1 MLEEYR
7 RKRDFKLTPEPPA
20 HQAEGSG
27 ALKFVIQ
34 KHSAR
39 RLHYDFRLEVDGVLV
54 SWAVPKG
61 PSFNPADKR
70 LAVQT
75 EDHPMDYA
83 AFEGIIPKG
92 EYGGGPVIIWDQ
104 GTYSPDEDGKLY
116 FDDPQNAEKIIKSGL
131 KKGKISFTL
140 RGNKLHGSWTLFKL
154 KNTQKDWILLKH
166 KDAAASTTID
176 IVEQEDR
183 SVVSGRTIEE
193 LREGKAAAQPL
204 LAIKDLPGAK
214 TAKFPTE
221 YEPMLASL
229 ADEPFSR
236 EGWIYE
242 PKVDGIRVIA
252 LLNGRKIKLL
262 SRRGIDIT
270 GQYPAL
276 VSELSAYASRKIVLD
291 GEIVALDDRG
301 RPSFQELQ
309 QRSGLTRGAD
319 IKLADEKRPA
329 YFYVFDM
336 LYVDGKSLEKVMLAD
351 RKAALKQT
359 IAATERI
366 RIIDALAEDGF
377 VAYQA
382 CIENGLEGVVAKR
395 ADSLYEP
402 GRRSK
407 NWLKIKGTLTSEFLI
422 CGYTEGT
429 GARHHTFGSLIVGYY
444 DKNGKLAYAGGVGTG
459 FNDKLLRELQ
469 SRMEPLETDSCPF
482 PKKPPGK
489 KIQWIKP
496 KLIAEIKF
504 AEWTRD
510 GILRS
515 PVFLRL
521 REDIKAKEV
530 TRTQVVDADTTEAV
544 DMEAKKKTAR
554 ASTTAKKTK
563 SAEAKKTTPKQR
575 VDVIDMERH
584 RIRRSAGPL
593 DKLSKEA
600 IEQLSGTEKTL
611 VVELDGHKISFS
623 NLDKVFWPAHDN
635 VPAYTKRDYAIYLAK
650 VAPYLIPHTK
660 DRPITLLR
668 YPNGI
673 KGPKF
678 YQKHW
683 EHKLPEFVSTVMLYG
698 ENAGADQEYMT
709 CDNLPTL
716 LWLAQIADIELHT
729 WQARVNPEPDG
740 QHLSRETTGSL
751 EQLEKSILNYP
762 DFLLFDL
769 DPYIYSGKEKQGDEP
784 ELNQIAFQ
792 KTCDLARWI
801 KEILDPLKI
810 KAYLKTT
817 GRTGLHMYIPVV
829 RNLTFEE
836 TRAISEA
843 IGKLVLG
850 QHPNDVTMDWAVVKR
865 TGKIFLDH
873 NMNSRGKTLA
883 SIYSP
888 RVSAQASVSIPVRWE
903 ELDKI
908 YPTDFTMNTVIERL
922 DKVGDLWSDIL
933 ENKNDLSALM
943 TQAAQYKRSRRRSS

>member
-20 HQAEGSG
+20 HEVDSSG

-75 EDHPMDYA
+75 EDHPLDYA
-83 AFEGIIPKG
+83 EFEGIIPKG
-92 EYGGGPVIIWDQ
+92 EYGGGPVIIWDE

-116 FDDPQNAEKIIKSGL
+116 FGDPKKAQEIIKAGL
-131 KKGKISFTL
+131 KKGKISFIL
-140 RGNKLHGSWTLFKL
+140 KGKKLHGSWTLFKL

-166 KDAAASTTID
+166 KDESASATVD
-176 IVEQEDR
+176 IVQAEDR

-193 LREGKAAAQPL
+193 MREGKAAAQPL

-221 YEPMLASL
+221 YAPMLASL
-229 ADEPFSR
+229 ADQPFSR
-236 EGWIYE
+236 AGWIYE

-252 LLNGRKIKLL
+252 LVNGKKVKLL

-270 GQYPAL
+270 AQYPTL
-276 VSELSAYASRKIVLD
+276 VRELSAYGNRKLVLD
-291 GEIVALDDRG
+291 GEIVALDANG

-309 QRSGLTRGAD
+309 QRSGLSRDAD
-319 IKLADEKRPA
+319 IKIADQKRPA

-336 LYVDGKSLEKVMLAD
+336 VYADGKSLESVMLVD

-359 IAATERI
+359 IAASERI
-366 RIIDALAEDGF
+366 RIIDALADDGF
-377 VAYQA
+377 VAFEA
-382 CIENGLEGVVAKR
+382 CMQNGLEGVVAKR

-407 NWLKIKGTLTSEFLI
+407 NWLKVKGTLTSEFLI

-429 GARHHTFGSLIVGYY
+429 GGRNQTFGSLIVGYY
-444 DKNGKLAYAGGVGTG
+444 DKGGKLAYAGGVGTG
-459 FNDKLLRELQ
+459 FNAKLLSELQ
-469 SRMEPLETDSCPF
+469 SRMEPLRTDICPF
-482 PKKPPGK
+482 AKKPPGK

-504 AEWTRD
+504 AEWTRE

-515 PVFLRL
+515 PVFMRL
-521 REDIKAKEV
+521 REDIKPKEV
-530 TRTQVVDADTTEAV
+530 TRNQIVDADTTEAV
-544 DMEAKKKTAR
+544 DMEEKKATKKTAKKKPTGGG
-554 ASTTAKKTK
+554 KT
-563 SAEAKKTTPKQR
+563 SSPKQR
-575 VDVIDMERH
+575 VDVIDMEQH
-584 RIRRSAGPL
+584 RSKRSAGPL
-593 DKLSKEA
+593 DKTTKEV
-600 IEQLSGTEKTL
+600 IEQLSGTEKQL
-611 VVELDGHKISFS
+611 VVEVDGQKISFS
-623 NLDKVFWPAHDN
+623 NLDKVFWPAHDDL
-635 VPAYTKRDYAIYLAK
+635 PAYTKRDYALYLAK
-650 VAPYLIPHTK
+650 VAPYLLPHTK

-729 WQARVNPEPDG
+729 WQARVSPEPDG
-740 QHLSRETTGSL
+740 KHLPLDATGSL
-751 EQLEKSILNYP
+751 DQIEKSILNYP

-829 RNLTFEE
+829 RNLTFEDV
-836 TRAISEA
+836 RAISEA
-843 IGKLVLG
+843 IGKLVLA
-850 QHPNDVTMDWAVVKR
+850 QHPKDVTMDWAVVKR

-888 RVSAQASVSIPVRWE
+888 RVSPQASVSIPVRWE

-933 ENKNDLSALM
+933 QNKNDLSALM